1 MIKSIHFENYKSFK
15 DYTVHLSTFNILV
28 GPNNCGKSTII
39 GALRILDMGFRKAN
53 STRAIS
59 FATKSGQHFH
69 GFRVNTDAVDVS
81 TENVVYNYEKELEPK
96 ISFIFDKGKRAELY
110 FLEDDYCY
118 LTCTDNGV
126 IIASPTQYRESFNET
141 IKCIPILGPLEHN
154 EEYVKKSTVTS
165 NLNTHRASRNF
176 RSYWSYFPENW
187 DLFSKMVID
196 TWPGMEVE
204 KPYLDDNNI
213 YMMCKENR
221 FPREL
226 FWVGYGFQIWCQI
239 LTHISMIDDYSIVVV
254 DEPEIY
260 LHAEVQRQLV
270 YLLKEIDKQII
281 LATHSVEI
289 LGESNPDDVIIV
301 EKETLHSYRIKNIDG
316 LQKVVSLIG
325 SLHNITLANLA
336 RTRKMICVENMYDFI
351 LLSKFMKIHNGKTL
365 ERSNRITPIQME
377 GSSFIHNVESFSWG
391 LKEKFSLDIDIGI
404 VIDRDFY
411 SNEAI
416 QTICQKLE
424 GKVELIHVLAMK
436 EIENYL
442 LDVEAI
448 ARCVIEKSNAVKGI
462 SFEGMIG
469 EIEKIYSSISE
480 TFKTYVSS
488 QISAKQLD
496 TSNRSID
503 QSSTIEQSLLYIEDI
518 WNDLEK
524 RKAILPGKK
533 VLKLIRDEV
542 QRKYR
547 ITISDSNIINHI
559 EPSRIPSDMIL
570 LLEKINNFMEFRKT

>member
-1 MIKSIHFENYKSFK
+1 M
-15 DYTVHLSTFNILV
+15 
-28 GPNNCGKSTII
+28 
-39 GALRILDMGFRKAN
+39 
-53 STRAIS
+53 
-59 FATKSGQHFH
+59 
-69 GFRVNTDAVDVS
+69 
-81 TENVVYNYEKELEPK
+81 
-96 ISFIFDKGKRAELY
+96 
-110 FLEDDYCY
+110 
-118 LTCTDNGV
+118 
-126 IIASPTQYRESFNET
+126 
-141 IKCIPILGPLEHN
+141 
-154 EEYVKKSTVTS
+154 
-165 NLNTHRASRNF
+165 
-176 RSYWSYFPENW
+176 
-187 DLFSKMVID
+187 
-196 TWPGMEVE
+196 
-204 KPYLDDNNI
+204 
-213 YMMCKENR
+213 
-221 FPREL
+221 
-226 FWVGYGFQIWCQI
+226 
-239 LTHISMIDDYSIVVV
+239 
-254 DEPEIY
+254 
-260 LHAEVQRQLV
+260 
-270 YLLKEIDKQII
+270 
-281 LATHSVEI
+281 
-289 LGESNPDDVIIV
+289 
-301 EKETLHSYRIKNIDG
+301 
-316 LQKVVSLIG
+316 
-325 SLHNITLANLA
+325 
-336 RTRKMICVENMYDFI
+336 
-351 LLSKFMKIHNGKTL
+351 
-365 ERSNRITPIQME
+365 
-377 GSSFIHNVESFSWG
+377 
-391 LKEKFSLDIDIGI
+391 
-404 VIDRDFY
+404 
-411 SNEAI
+411 
-416 QTICQKLE
+416 E